1 MSLLE
6 WTEDMSV
13 GVPELDADHK
23 GLIAVVNRLEASVKD
38 PERRDVVRQC
48 LYALLRYAEIHFKR
62 EERVMAACDFPELGH
77 HKDEHRDFVEKI
89 RDLARRFDDEPDE
102 TVATI
107 SEQLLDFLKDWFHD
121 HVLIEDMAYRPYAEG
136 RAAAREAAKSFRAAE
151 IWWES

>member
-6 WTEDMSV
+6 WTECMSV

-23 GLIAVVNRLEASVKD
+23 GLIKVINQLEASVKD
-38 PERRDVVRQC
+38 PNRRDVVRQC

-62 EERVMAACDFPELGH
+62 EERVMAACDFPRVEH
-77 HKDEHRDFVEKI
+77 HKSEHQDFAERI

-102 TVATI
+102 TVATV

-121 HVLIEDMAYRPYAEG
+121 HVLIEDMAYRPYVKG